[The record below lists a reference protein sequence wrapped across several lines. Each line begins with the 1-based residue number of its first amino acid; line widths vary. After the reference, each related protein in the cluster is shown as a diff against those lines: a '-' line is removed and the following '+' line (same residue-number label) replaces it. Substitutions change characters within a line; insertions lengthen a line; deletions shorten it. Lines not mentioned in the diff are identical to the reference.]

1 MLLPYVKLLYISFF
15 HINLHSYTIMLK
27 QKKKRFNIFANLLK
41 LKNLNDSI
49 A

>member
-1 MLLPYVKLLYISFF
+1 MSFF

-27 QKKKRFNIFANLLK
+27 QKKKSFNNFANLLK
-41 LKNLNDSI
+41 IKNLKDSI